1 MTQYFNKIH
10 GGIPLNDIEI
20 IDLHAHL
27 GPNGIMHIPACS
39 AESMVKL
46 MDLCGIDKT
55 VCSPN
60 AGLDADIVLGNNI
73 MLESISAHSG
83 RLYGACMVNG
93 QYPELSLDELKRC
106 FTSENDVKMIKI
118 HPFFTRCGM
127 KDKRMK
133 KIYEFASER
142 KLPVLVHAWLD
153 ADPYGSQDVFAYIA
167 KEYTDAKW
175 IMGHS
180 GGPYGSFHA
189 VELAKECESIYLDI
203 ALSMVPA
210 RQIEYFVSELGSER
224 VLFATDNPF
233 IDPRPQIGRV
243 GLAEISDNDKLNI
256 FSGNARRLIDFG

>member
-1 MTQYFNKIH
+1 MIDFNNKIH
-10 GGIPLNDIEI
+10 NGIPITEIEI

-55 VCSPN
+55 VLSPN
-60 AGLDADIVLGNNI
+60 AGLDTDIVIGNNI
-73 MLESISAHSG
+73 MLKSIRKHRG
-83 RLYGACMVNG
+83 RIYGACMVNG
-93 QYPELSLDELKRC
+93 NYPELSLSELERC
-106 FTSENDVKMIKI
+106 FEEENDVKMIKI
-118 HPFFTRCGM
+118 HPFFTRCSM

-133 KIYEFASER
+133 KIYDFAAAR

-153 ADPYGSQDVFAYIA
+153 GDPYGSQDTFAAIA
-167 KEYTDAKW
+167 KEYSDANW

-180 GGPYGSFHA
+180 GGPFGSYHA

-210 RQIEYFVSELGSER
+210 RQVEFFVNEIGSHR
-224 VLFATDNPF
+224 VLFASDSPY

-243 GLAEISDNDKLNI
+243 GLADISYQDKINI
-256 FSGNARRLIDFG
+256 FNANARRLIKF